1 MLGYLIIYK
10 TNRLSRSVTLI
21 DSIVRKAHQT
31 VSVCTA
37 KIGESLDNIKT
48 NLLNVLRDEMENV
61 TLVCEME
68 SAKSKNT
75 LEKISNTSL
84 HMVEQFSSGE
94 ALKIL
99 INVVVISQSLLNVH
113 GFRKDAGFDCLTFW
127 KNIQILEEGMVCT
140 ILQLHHQNQNLYTV
154 I

>member
-1 MLGYLIIYK
+1 MDILLNQEINTLKEAFVG
-10 TNRLSRSVTLI
+10 LSDQLQNEQVVTFTWI
-21 DSIVRKAHQT
+21 DSIARKANQI

-37 KIGESLDNIKT
+37 KIGESLDNIET
-48 NLLNVLRDEMENV
+48 NLLNVFRDEMENV

-68 SAKSKNT
+68 SAKSKNI

-99 INVVVISQSLLNVH
+99 INVVVISQSLLKVH
-113 GFRKDAGFDCLTFW
+113 SFRKDAGFDSFG
-127 KNIQILEEGMVCT
+127 QISNYKRKEWRV
-140 ILQLHHQNQNLYTV
+140 
-154 I
+154 